1 MKQSIVRVLRGSA
14 LALTIATVAIVGA
27 SCYPN
32 APEDAEEFD
41 VVVTYRDTDI
51 DFAEFET
58 FVIPVDTIV
67 ELEVPG
73 AEKRDIQHT
82 YDSDIITLISDTFE
96 ARGYKREVDLDQVK
110 PDSTLVVLIAAAAS
124 TEYDPYQSEPWFSYW
139 GQIFRDSLDVGVNV
153 NWGLDYSWY
162 TGSVV
167 YSYDVGAL
175 LVAVIDWR
183 DSDNL
188 QDKDDL
194 PVIWLGTFNGILSG
208 SDVAIVRRVE
218 EAIKQMFQQSPYLSK
233 VPQ

>member
-1 MKQSIVRVLRGSA
+1 MLRGSA
-14 LALTIATVAIVGA
+14 IIVAIAAVAIVGA

-32 APEDAEEFD
+32 APEDAAEFD
-41 VVVTYRDTDI
+41 VVVTFRDTEVNFAQ
-51 DFAEFET
+51 FAE

-67 ELEVPG
+67 EITVEG
-73 AEKRDIQHT
+73 AEKRNIQHK
-82 YDSDIITLISDTFE
+82 YDADIVKLVSDSFE
-96 ARGYKREVDLDQVK
+96 ARGYRLQSDLDQVQ
-110 PDSTLVVLIAAAAS
+110 PDSTMVVLIAAAAS
-124 TEYDPYQSEPWFSYW
+124 TEYDPYQSEPWFSFW
-139 GQIFRDSLDVGVNV
+139 GQIFSDSLDVGTNV

-188 QDKDDL
+188 QDGDDL
-194 PVIWLGTFNGILSG
+194 PVLWLGTFNGILSG

-218 EAIKQMFQQSPYLSK
+218 EAIRQMFTQSPYLSK
-233 VPQ
+233 NPQ